1 MDNTNYTA
9 ENQTNSVPNQ
19 APYQAPG
26 QVPNTKFCKHCG
38 GQIPADAVMCT
49 MCGRQ
54 VEFMQGAPVQPQVV
68 INNANTNFGGMPGTP
83 KDKVTAL
90 LLLIFLGGFGAHKF
104 YEGKVGMGILYIFTG
119 ALCGIGWIVDL
130 ITLIGK
136 PSTYYV

>member
-9 ENQTNSVPNQ
+9 PNQNNSVPNQ

-38 GQIPADAVMCT
+38 AQIPADAVMCT

-54 VEFMQGAPVQPQVV
+54 VEFMQGAPVPPQVV
-68 INNANTNFGGMPGTP
+68 INNTYPGGTP

-90 LLLIFLGGFGAHKF
+90 LLLIFLGYIGVHKF
-104 YEGKVGMGILYIFTG
+104 YEGKVGMGILYIFTFG
-119 ALCGIGWIVDL
+119 LCGIGLLVDL